1 MTDIA
6 TAIKPS
12 LDDAQAAILRGDFS
26 GAEAMFRALHNPVAA
41 DAAVLMA
48 WSRLRRR
55 VGDADGALTMLRA
68 AAKAG
73 GAGAVALD
81 TASLLLDLGR
91 VDQATPFL
99 REAASAG
106 KGSALDFETARW
118 EAANRRF
125 DRAAAL
131 FRALVK
137 AEPRHVPA
145 RLGYARAVRDAGRLG
160 EAETAY
166 TALLNRAPDHATA
179 LSELAYLYG
188 MQRKFA
194 QALALYERLEAAG
207 AEVTRELSQVALG
220 VMHMCDWS
228 QRDAILGKLA
238 ARVARPEPCIQE
250 TYALLAGVDD
260 PVLHRQMA
268 DRFAAVLRRVSEKRL
283 RPAARQVGPAGQRL
297 RVGYLSGDFN
307 QHATSLLMAGVL
319 QAHDR
324 SKFEVFAYDYS
335 IEDGSATRAKMKTV
349 FEHFRIIEKEG
360 PSNAAARIA
369 ADGIDILVDLKGYT
383 ERTRSEIV
391 ALRPAPVQVNFLGYV
406 GTQGG
411 DWIDYVIADET
422 VLPEAEYANWTE
434 TPVLMPASYYPN
446 DRGRPA
452 TPAQADRAAHGL
464 PADAVV
470 FCCFNNPFKIS
481 PEIFAVWMG
490 LLRDVAGSVLWLYE
504 GNEFMAGNLRAAAAA
519 AGVDP
524 GRLYFAKPMT
534 LEAHLARHACADMFL
549 DTTPYGAHTTGAD
562 ALWAGLP
569 IVTCLGRSFAS
580 RVGGSLLRA
589 VGLPELVCS
598 TLEDYA
604 ALARALAADAPRR
617 ASLRNHLIAARETAP
632 LFDAV
637 AFCRTLERAYSEM
650 AARAREGLPAAVIHA

>member
-6 TAIKPS
+6 TATKPS
-12 LDDAQAAILRGDFS
+12 LDDAQAAVLRGDFN
-26 GAEAMFRALHNPVAA
+26 GAEAIFRALHNPAA
-41 DAAVLMA
+41 ANAGLLMA
-48 WSRLRRR
+48 WS
-55 VGDADGALTMLRA
+55 
-68 AAKAG
+68 
-73 GAGAVALD
+73 
-81 TASLLLDLGR
+81 LLLDVGR
-91 VDQATPFL
+91 ADQATQFL
-99 REAASAG
+99 REAAASG

-131 FRALVK
+131 FRSLVK

-145 RLGYARAVRDAGRLG
+145 RLGYARAVRDAGQLA

-166 TALLNRAPDHATA
+166 TALLNRAPDHAA
-179 LSELAYLYG
+179 AMAELAYLYG
-188 MQRKFA
+188 MQRKFS
-194 QALALYERLEAAG
+194 QALALYERLAAAG

-220 VMHMCDWS
+220 MMHMCDWS
-228 QRDAILGKLA
+228 QRDEVLGKLA
-238 ARVARPEPCIQE
+238 ARMARPEPCVLE
-250 TYALLAGVDD
+250 TYALLGGVDD

-268 DRFAAVLRRVSEKRL
+268 ERFAGVLRRVSEQRL
-283 RPAARQVGPAGQRL
+283 RPAARQVGPVGQRL

-319 QAHDR
+319 EAHDR

-335 IEDGSATRAKMKTV
+335 AEDGSATRAKMKTV

-360 PSNAAARIA
+360 PANAAARIA

-391 ALRPAPVQVNFLGYV
+391 ALRPAPVQVSFLGYV

-411 DWIDYVIADET
+411 DWTDYIIADET
-422 VLPEAEYANWTE
+422 VLPEEEYGNWTE
-434 TPVLMPASYYPN
+434 APVLMPASYYPN
-446 DRGRPA
+446 DRGRPVSS
-452 TPAQADRAAHGL
+452 PQADRAANGL
-464 PADAVV
+464 PAEGVV

-490 LLRDVAGSVLWLYE
+490 VLRDVAGSVLWLFE

-534 LEAHLARHACADMFL
+534 LEAHLARHACADVFL

-562 ALWAGLP
+562 ALWAGVP
-569 IVTCLGRSFAS
+569 MVTFLGRSFAS

-589 VGLPELVCS
+589 VGVPELVCS
-598 TLEDYA
+598 TLEEYA
-604 ALARALAADAPRR
+604 ALARALAGDAPRR
-617 ASLRNHLIAARETAP
+617 ASLRDRLIAARDTSS
-632 LFDAV
+632 LFDAT
-637 AFCRTLERAYSEM
+637 AFCRALERAYTAM
-650 AARAREGLPAAVIHA
+650 AARARAGVSPGLIRA

>member
-6 TAIKPS
+6 TLPKPS
-12 LDDAQAAILRGDFS
+12 LDEAQAAVARGDFNA
-26 GAEAMFRALHNPVAA
+26 AEAIFRALHNPAA
-41 DAAVLMA
+41 ANAGLLMA

-55 VGDADGALTMLRA
+55 VGDMDGAMNMLRA
-68 AAKAG
+68 ASQAGAG
-73 GAGAVALD
+73 GAAALD

-91 VDQATPFL
+91 ADQATQFL
-99 REAASAG
+99 REAAAAG

-125 DRAAAL
+125 VRAASI
-131 FRALVK
+131 FRGLVK
-137 AEPRHVPA
+137 AEPRHLPA
-145 RLGYARAVRDAGRLG
+145 RLGYARAVRDAGQLA

-166 TALLNRAPDHATA
+166 TALLNRAPDHAA
-179 LSELAYLYG
+179 AMAELAYLYG
-188 MQRKFA
+188 MERKFG

-220 VMHMCDWS
+220 MMHMCDWA
-228 QRDAILGKLA
+228 QRDAVLGKLA
-238 ARVARPEPCIQE
+238 SRMSRPEPCILE
-250 TYALLAGVDD
+250 TYALLGGVDD

-268 DRFAAVLRRVSEKRL
+268 DRFAGVLRRVSEQRL
-283 RPAARQVGPAGQRL
+283 RPAARQVGPVGQRL

-319 QAHDR
+319 AAHDR
-324 SKFEVFAYDYS
+324 SQFEIFAYDYS
-335 IEDGSATRAKMKTV
+335 AEDGSATRAKMKTV

-360 PSNAAARIA
+360 PANAAARIA

-391 ALRPAPVQVNFLGYV
+391 ALRAAPVQVSFLGYV

-411 DWIDYVIADET
+411 DWIDYIIADET

-446 DRGRPA
+446 DRGRPVA
-452 TPAQADRAAHGL
+452 PTKADRAAQGL
-464 PADAVV
+464 PAEGVV

-490 LLRDVAGSVLWLYE
+490 LLRDVAGSALWLFE
-504 GNEFMAGNLRAAAAA
+504 GNEFIAGNLRAAAAA

-524 GRLYFAKPMT
+524 GRLYFARPMA
-534 LEAHLARHACADMFL
+534 LEAHLARHACADLFL

-562 ALWAGLP
+562 ALWAGVP
-569 IVTCLGRSFAS
+569 MVTYLGRSFAS

-598 TLEDYA
+598 SLEEYGE
-604 ALARALAADAPRR
+604 LARALAADAPRR
-617 ASLRNHLIAARETAP
+617 AALRDRLIAARDTSS
-632 LFDAV
+632 LFDAS
-637 AFCRTLERAYSEM
+637 AFCRGLESAYTTM
-650 AARAREGLPAAVIHA
+650 AARAREGLPPTVIRV